1 MPPLAK
7 PAPIS
12 AALAGCQAREMTPA
26 PRLLETRPSA
36 IVFTGRFVR
45 RTMNVLFTA
54 YFNRGHVPRKCD
66 RW

>member
-12 AALAGCQAREMTPA
+12 AALADCQAREMTPA
-26 PRLLETRPSA
+26 PGCRKRAQSSLRA
-36 IVFTGRFVR
+36 RVVR
-45 RTMNVLFTA
+45 GTMKVLFTA